1 MGLLRLAVLVGL
13 TVRHL
18 CQGAPRPP
26 QKDLPVPG
34 PTARRPRSHRLIIG
48 MFALSALLGAA
59 AWNLY
64 QTAAPVPLYTRFD
77 GSIGVYV
84 TVPEGERALDL
95 LTLAVK
101 ANPCGE
107 LQAEGIALDEKDLAQ
122 CGPDTYEFVMTGL
135 ATKGAPPCYGYRIT
149 LDGDARLSEMELNDR
164 TRRVTSVIDGQLC
177 RSGADSL
184 LLEPVHISGRAR
196 KPLVISRGYTTVLAA
211 PSVMYGGATNAD
223 ETHISWQLGRMPL
236 DSVVESGTEYGR
248 DRSDPLRLAWY
259 HPSPETVPEPTTRLE
274 WRADPDEPA
283 GDSDQGGYLAGPHAR
298 LISIPGKQ
306 AAEQALFWAGLLAGA
321 AVSTLT
327 WAGELLL
334 ENRRSRR

>member
-26 QKDLPVPG
+26 QKNLPVPG
-34 PTARRPRSHRLIIG
+34 PVARRPRSHRLIIG
-48 MFALSALLGAA
+48 MFVLSVLLGVA
-59 AWNLY
+59 AWNSY
-64 QTAAPVPLYTRFD
+64 QTAAPVPLYTRFE

-101 ANPCGE
+101 ADPCGE
-107 LQAEGIALDEKDLAQ
+107 LQAEGIALDEKELAR

-135 ATKGAPPCYGYRIT
+135 AAKGAPPCYDYRVT
-149 LDGDARLSEMELNDR
+149 LDGDAWLSEMELNDR
-164 TRRVTSVIDGQLC
+164 PRRATSVIDGKLC
-177 RSGADSL
+177 SSRADSRL
-184 LLEPVHISGRAR
+184 GPVRISGRAR
-196 KPLVISRGYTTVLAA
+196 EPLVISRGYTTVLAA
-211 PSVMYGGATNAD
+211 PSVMYVGATNAD
-223 ETHISWQLGRMPL
+223 ETHISWRLGRMPL

-248 DRSDPLRLAWY
+248 DKSDPRLLAWF
-259 HPSPETVPEPTTRLE
+259 HPSPETVPEPTTGFA
-274 WRADPDEPA
+274 WVADPDEPVR
-283 GDSDQGGYLAGPHAR
+283 DSDRGGYLAGPHAR

-327 WAGELLL
+327 WAGELVL

>member
-1 MGLLRLAVLVGL
+1 MGLLQFAVLVGL

-26 QKDLPVPG
+26 QKNLPVPG
-34 PTARRPRSHRLIIG
+34 PAARRPRSHRLILG
-48 MFALSALLGAA
+48 MFALSALLGVA
-59 AWNLY
+59 AWNSY

-77 GSIGVYV
+77 GSIAVYV
-84 TVPEGERALDL
+84 TVPQGERALDL
-95 LTLAVK
+95 LTLTVK
-101 ANPCGE
+101 ADPCAE
-107 LQAEGIALDEKDLAQ
+107 LAEGIALGEKELAQ

-135 ATKGAPPCYGYRIT
+135 AAKGAPRCYDYRIT
-149 LDGDARLSEMELNDR
+149 LDGDARLSEMQLNDR
-164 TRRVTSVIDGQLC
+164 PRPATSEIDGKLC
-177 RSGADSL
+177 SSADSL
-184 LLEPVHISGRAR
+184 LGPVRISGRAR
-196 KPLVISRGYTTVLAA
+196 EPLVISRGYTTVLAA
-211 PSVMYGGATNAD
+211 PSVMYVGAANAD

-248 DRSDPLRLAWY
+248 DKSDPRLLAWF
-259 HPSPETVPEPTTRLE
+259 HPSPETVPKPTTGFA
-274 WRADPDEPA
+274 WVADPDEPA
-283 GDSDQGGYLAGPHAR
+283 RDSDQGGYLAGPHAR

-306 AAEQALFWAGLLAGA
+306 TAEQALFWAGLLAGA

>member
-1 MGLLRLAVLVGL
+1 M
-13 TVRHL
+13 
-18 CQGAPRPP
+18 
-26 QKDLPVPG
+26 
-34 PTARRPRSHRLIIG
+34 
-48 MFALSALLGAA
+48 
-59 AWNLY
+59 
-64 QTAAPVPLYTRFD
+64 
-77 GSIGVYV
+77 

-101 ANPCGE
+101 AGPCAE
-107 LQAEGIALDEKDLAQ
+107 LQAEGIALDEKELAQ

-135 ATKGAPPCYGYRIT
+135 ATRGAPPCYGYRIT

-164 TRRVTSVIDGQLC
+164 TRQVTSVIDGQLC

-259 HPSPETVPEPTTRLE
+259 QPSPETVPEPTTRLE

-283 GDSDQGGYLAGPHAR
+283 GDSDRGDISPGRTPGSSPSPASRPPNRLCSGPGSWRA
-298 LISIPGKQ
+298 PPC
-306 AAEQALFWAGLLAGA
+306 
-321 AVSTLT
+321 
-327 WAGELLL
+327 
-334 ENRRSRR
+334 RRSRGRGNCCWKTGDQGDEAGHGFCPLDGCRRQSNGLSLGVWLRWERGLRELTGLAPCPAADDPEECLNSVTTACTTRTPRLARAGLRGG